1 MIIRNNVGYNTELAE
16 KVVKQ
21 GFGIIVALGAIHC
34 SYNGVAGEDSGA
46 DALENRLA
54 CDVGGS
60 IQVSSADKRLNTV
73 VEVEAGAD
81 ESGC

>member
-34 SYNGVAGEDSGA
+34 SDNGVAGEDSRA
-46 DALENRLA
+46 YALENRLA
-54 CDVGGS
+54 GDVGGS
-60 IQVSSADKRLNTV
+60 IEVSSADKRLNTV